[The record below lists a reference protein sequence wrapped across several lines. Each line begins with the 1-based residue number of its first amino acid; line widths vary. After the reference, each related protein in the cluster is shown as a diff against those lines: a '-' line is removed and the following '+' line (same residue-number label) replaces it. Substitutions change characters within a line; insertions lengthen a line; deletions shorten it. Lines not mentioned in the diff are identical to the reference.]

1 MEQIQK
7 LSGQEY
13 AGEYN
18 EPPAKN
24 LVEKVRRGLFG
35 RSRL

>member
-1 MEQIQK
+1 LRLNRK
-7 LSGQEY
+7 TL

>member
-1 MEQIQK
+1 
-7 LSGQEY
+7 LRLNFTTL

-24 LVEKVRRGLFG
+24 PVEKVRRGLFG